1 MKQNQRALRQL
12 WRLAIGACI
21 TFSMGQAYADSLE
34 QHFTEPPIEHRPW
47 VRWWWPGAAVDQ
59 AELVREIQLLQATG
73 FGGAEIQSMMPNM
86 VRLSSE
92 DQARVHDYAESSFFA
107 AVTATGNAAQAAG
120 MQLDYTLGSAW
131 PSGGGF
137 AITPEKAMLELTMG
151 HTQVE
156 AGAQDVIRLDIP
168 KQTKRL
174 GALNSMDPRVKDPRV
189 SDWRD
194 RLNARA
200 KIVAVVAMKGT
211 WPELKAAGATAGFK
225 LYPWDDVIKP
235 GQLDFSSHLVL
246 TDKLGAD
253 GVLNWT
259 PPSGVWQVLVFKQ
272 YTSDM
277 GVLGSAGRGP
287 QLVLDHMDKSAFE
300 AHVQRVGAPLGKK
313 PAALRSTF
321 VDSLEL
327 MQDLPWTENFLDE
340 FKHRRG
346 YDLTPYLPFVL
357 QPGWMQAWGEH
368 YSPPYFVTS
377 DSLSE
382 RVRVDYRRTV
392 SDLMFDGFITPF
404 IAWNHAQG
412 IKAKFQAHGG
422 AIDILRAYGAVDIP
436 ETEDLPHHG
445 DPHFMRMAR
454 SAANLYGKKIV
465 SAESLVWKDRP
476 YDVTPDEMRKKADL
490 IFSGGVNSLM
500 LHGTN
505 YRLPT
510 NDWPGWHA
518 FQPTPFGAGFSS
530 MLNETNP
537 VWPAVKPLATYLAR
551 IQTLLQSGDSVV
563 PIAYFYGHTGFYIG
577 IEDQGQGEQFFEK
590 QFIAHGYDYDRINP
604 HALAATKVKAG
615 KLRSSGGADYS
626 ALVIPEL
633 DGISAESAEII
644 ASIAKKGVPVFF
656 VNKTPTRDE
665 GLDQAKKRDQRVQ
678 KAMAAALKAGAQV
691 VQPTLLIQ
699 ALQTHKVPANLH
711 FAAGSVNDVIFVQRE
726 LEDKTITFILNAG
739 SEARDASFSLSGGG
753 SISRWYG
760 MDGRIVPLKSQT
772 LGNRLQVPLMLA
784 GQESAL
790 LVQAKNGSVTV
801 KPAQWQQVDQMVL
814 PTNGWKL
821 GLDGHV
827 LRKPYRAQLDQQS
840 LGEWQ
845 LQADLKNFAGKG
857 TYSRSVKINPDFLVK
872 NKRVILKLEK
882 VSDIAEVS
890 INGHFVTTLFS
901 TPFETDITDY
911 LQTGENQVELTVY
924 NTPQNSMLNPK
935 AAGYKLLKPVPAG
948 LIGPVTI
955 ITQVV
960 AN

>member
-1 MKQNQRALRQL
+1 MKQNQRAVRQL

-21 TFSMGQAYADSLE
+21 TLCMVQANADSLE
-34 QHFTEPPIEHRPW
+34 QHFAEPPIEHRPW

-59 AELVREIQLLQATG
+59 PELAREIQLLHATG

-86 VRLSSE
+86 VRLNQQ
-92 DQARVHDYAESSFFA
+92 DQARMHDYAEPSFFA
-107 AVTATGNAAQAAG
+107 AVAATGNAAQAVG

-137 AITPEKAMLELTMG
+137 AITPEKAMLELTMAT
-151 HTQVE
+151 TQVE

-168 KQTKRL
+168 KPTKRL

-189 SDWRD
+189 ADWRE

-211 WPELKAAGATAGFK
+211 APELKTAGATAGFK

-246 TDKLGAD
+246 TDKLEAD

-259 PPSGVWQVLVFKQ
+259 PPPGVWQVLVFKQ

-287 QLVLDHMDKSAFE
+287 QLVLDHMNKSAFE

-313 PAALRSTF
+313 PVALRSTF

-327 MQDLPWTENFLDE
+327 MQDLPWTENFLTE
-340 FKHRRG
+340 FKRRRG

-368 YSPPYFVTS
+368 YSPPYFES
-377 DSLSE
+377 GDSLAE
-382 RVRVDYRRTV
+382 RIRMDYRRTV
-392 SDLMFDGFITPF
+392 SDLMFDGFINPF

-422 AIDILRAYGAVDIP
+422 AIDTLRAYGAVDIP

-476 YDVTPDEMRKKADL
+476 YEVTPDEMRKKADR
-490 IFSGGVNSLM
+490 IFSGGANSLM

-530 MLNETNP
+530 MLNESNP
-537 VWPAVKPLATYLAR
+537 IWPAVKPLATYLAR
-551 IQTLLQSGDSVV
+551 TQTLLQSGESVV
-563 PIAYFYGHTGFYIG
+563 PIAYFYGHTGYYVG
-577 IEDQGQGEQFFEK
+577 IEDQGRAEQFFEK

-604 HALAATKVKAG
+604 HALAGAKAKAG
-615 KLRSSGGADYS
+615 KLRSPGGANYS

-633 DGISAESAEII
+633 DGIRAETAEAI
-644 ASIAKKGVPVFF
+644 ASMAKKGVPVFF
-656 VNKTPTRDE
+656 VNKTPVRDE
-665 GLDQAKKRDQRVQ
+665 GVYQANKRDQRVQ

-691 VQPTLLIQ
+691 VQPTQLIN
-699 ALQTHKVPANLH
+699 ALQAHKIPANLY
-711 FAAGSVNDVIFVQRE
+711 FSAGAVDDVVFVQRE
-726 LEDKTITFILNAG
+726 LAGKTITFIFNTG
-739 SEARDASFSLSGGG
+739 SAVRDASFSLAGSGA
-753 SISRWYG
+753 ISRWYA
-760 MDGRIVPLKSQT
+760 MDGRIDPLASQFENSRT
-772 LGNRLQVPLMLA
+772 QVALTLA

-790 LVQAKNGSVTV
+790 IVQDKNATVTV
-801 KPAQWQQVDQMVL
+801 APVKWQQVEQLAL
-814 PTNGWKL
+814 PTDGWQL
-821 GLDGHV
+821 ALAGHL
-827 LRKPYRAQLDQQS
+827 LRKPYQAQLDQQS
-840 LGEWQ
+840 LGDWR
-845 LQADLKNFAGKG
+845 LQGDLKNFAGKG
-857 TYSRSVKINPDFLVK
+857 IYSRNLTMNADWLA
-872 NKRVILKLEK
+872 NNNRVVLRLGK
-882 VSDIAEVS
+882 VHDIADVS
-890 INGHFVTTLFS
+890 INGRFVTTLIS
-901 TPFETDITDY
+901 TPFEVDITDY
-911 LQTGENQVELTVY
+911 LRTGDNEVQLTVY
-924 NTPQNSMLNPK
+924 TTPQNSMLNPK
-935 AAGYKLLKPVPAG
+935 AAGYKLLQPVPAG

-960 AN
+960 AK